1 MKNLKCLV
9 FALCLIAC
17 SSDDVKSE
25 DIVLSDPED
34 VELSDPEDLVPSD
47 SEITE
52 LESTVLE
59 VNTVASGLVIE
70 ANKENSNVSLI
81 SEVTEGD
88 IPQVNENISIELPS
102 EVQTAFLGVGL
113 SLEVDSNQEYDG
125 VYLRVK
131 NEEGVKSTIVYKIEL
146 NSDQRFS
153 SVNKL
158 KTVGTHGYKS
168 ARVNK
173 TKFITNDVV
182 DSDAQKTIDFDFDES
197 IQPGL
202 FCYEICVYV
211 DNGNGGSYVSAPSD
225 VCVQVEAWGGN
236 SELANNWSFKEHK
249 YVEESEFGIS
259 EGGFVNNIEYISY
272 VEEYDCNGGLLE
284 NPLELRGKTNI
295 TKFLLNANGTFVIE
309 NEGYYDDN
317 YIYDEIAD
325 SYECTDSVIR
335 ETYSDVIE
343 GNWAYS
349 ETTGLTMVIN
359 NNSFDDEEY
368 LFISK
373 GVVTWLGDSIE
384 IKEEL
389 EFDYGV
395 EGYEDVVETNYYFLS
410 K

>member
-1 MKNLKCLV
+1 MKKFKCLV

-25 DIVLSDPED
+25 DLVL
-34 VELSDPEDLVPSD
+34 SD
-47 SEITE
+47 SEIAE

-59 VNTVASGLVIE
+59 VNTVASGLIIKT
-70 ANKENSNVSLI
+70 NKENSNVSFI
-81 SEVTEGD
+81 SEVAEGD

-131 NEEGVKSTIVYKIEL
+131 NEEGEKSTIVYKIEL

-158 KTVGTHGYKS
+158 KTVGAHSYK
-168 ARVNK
+168 ATRANK
-173 TKFITNDVV
+173 TKFIASDVV
-182 DSDAQKTIDFDFDES
+182 DSDSQKTIDFDFDES

-236 SELANNWSFKEHK
+236 SEIVGDWNFNEYSDVSENSDTG
-249 YVEESEFGIS
+249 YVSEFGYD
-259 EGGFVNNIEYISY
+259 NNVEYISY
-272 VEEYDCNGGLLE
+272 VEEYDCDGVLLE
-284 NPLELRGKTNI
+284 NPIELKSKSNT
-295 TKFLLNANGTFVIE
+295 TKFLLNANGTFIIE
-309 NEGYYDDN
+309 REGYEEDN
-317 YIYDEIAD
+317 YIHNEKTDD
-325 SYECTDSVIR
+325 YECTDSVIR
-335 ETYSDVIE
+335 ESYSDVFE

-349 ETTGLTMVIN
+349 ETTGLTMVAKN
-359 NNSFDDEEY
+359 GELEDEEFDDEEY
-368 LFISK
+368 LVISK
-373 GVVTWLGDSIE
+373 GVITWLEDSIE
-384 IKEEL
+384 IKEEFF
-389 EFDYGV
+389 EF
-395 EGYEDVVETNYYFLS
+395 GYKDTTVHYLS
-410 K
+410 R